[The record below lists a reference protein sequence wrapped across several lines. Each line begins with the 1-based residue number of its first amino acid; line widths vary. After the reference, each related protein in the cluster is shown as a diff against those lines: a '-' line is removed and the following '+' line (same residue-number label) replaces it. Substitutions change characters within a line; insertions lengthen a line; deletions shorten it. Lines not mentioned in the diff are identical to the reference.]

1 MGLGVEG
8 GVSRTCLLLRGD
20 PGESLCI
27 TFLGLVPKC
36 TQEAW
41 PQPTRPGSRAGA
53 RGDWPRDIGR
63 GRGRGGELGGQ
74 TLGLVFNLSLL
85 FLIYF

>member
-1 MGLGVEG
+1 MER
-8 GVSRTCLLLRGD
+8 GVSRTCLLLKGD

-27 TFLGLVPKC
+27 TLLG

-41 PQPTRPGSRAGA
+41 PQPIRPRSQVGA
-53 RGDWPRDIGR
+53 RDNWPRDVGR
-63 GRGRGGELGGQ
+63 GQGGGGELGVQ

-85 FLIYF
+85 F